1 MIKFLAPLTLLLC
14 FQGAWAAPQLER
26 IWARKT
32 LIKPYF
38 QFRHFNRMSPI
49 LTDKLVIQG
58 NPIDGIKAFDRSS
71 GQEKWTLSFK
81 NGVEGGAALS
91 GDKVYFGANN
101 GQFYCVNT
109 SDGSIVWSQ
118 PLHSESL
125 TAPLV
130 QGGYVFHLTGNNTLH
145 ALDAKTGRSLWVKT
159 KPVKAVMTIRTQTKP
174 VFDNGRIY
182 VGFSDGHFSAFNA
195 ESGREIWSKRI
206 GDDKKFNDV
215 DATAVVTPKCV
226 LVSSYANALYCLDKN
241 SGSIL
246 WRHDHGGF
254 NAVLAHK
261 GKIYY
266 PTGAGEIHVL
276 DAPSGK
282 LLKRILIK
290 KGLAT
295 EVIAYKDWL
304 IYGES
309 GGSVVLRNKNTLA
322 TQARFFP
329 GRGLFAKPTLDSEK
343 GEIYI
348 QSNDANLFK
357 LKVSTDKVKPF
368 PWSE

>member
-1 MIKFLAPLTLLLC
+1 MIKILTSLTLLLC
-14 FQGAWAAPQLER
+14 FQSAWAKPTLER
-26 IWARKT
+26 VWARKT
-32 LIKPYF
+32 LIKPYY
-38 QFRHFNRMSPI
+38 QFRHFNRMSPV
-49 LTDKLVIQG
+49 LTDKVVIQG
-58 NPIDGIKAFDRSS
+58 NPVDGIKAFDRMS
-71 GQEKWTLSFK
+71 GQEKWALTFK
-81 NGVEGGAALS
+81 NGVEGGATIS

-101 GQFYCVNT
+101 GQFYCVNVK
-109 SDGSIVWSQ
+109 DGSIAWSH

-145 ALDAKTGRSLWVKT
+145 ALDSKTGRSLWVKT
-159 KPVKAVMTIRTQTKP
+159 KPVKAVMTIRTQTSP
-174 VFDNGRIY
+174 TFSNGNIY

-215 DATAVVTPKCV
+215 DATAVVTDKCI
-226 LVSSYANALYCLDKN
+226 LVSSFANALYCLDKKT
-241 SGSIL
+241 GSTL
-246 WRHDHGGF
+246 WRHDQGGF
-254 NAVLAHK
+254 NSVFVHE

-266 PTGAGEIHVL
+266 PTGAGEIHIL

-295 EVIAYKDWL
+295 EVIAFKDWL

-309 GGSVVLRNKNTLA
+309 NGPLVLRNKNTLV
-322 TQARFFP
+322 TEARFFP
-329 GRGLFAKPTLDSEK
+329 GRGLFARPTLDREK
-343 GEIYI
+343 GEVFI

-357 LKVSTDKVKPF
+357 LKVSVNKTKDF
-368 PWSE
+368 PWAD